1 MEPHNNATTDKV
13 TFSSDD
19 FLSLEGT
26 IQNYTLDIIS
36 KQASSIPSEE
46 HGYVKSA
53 MDEVN
58 IYENLCNAVSHIL
71 YIVDIQYLYKS
82 FIQFRFYRH

>member
-1 MEPHNNATTDKV
+1 MTSVIHHIHALLSLLKIIMEPHNNATTDKV

-46 HGYVKSA
+46 HGYVKAA
-53 MDEVN
+53 MDEV
-58 IYENLCNAVSHIL
+58 IFTRIFAM
-71 YIVDIQYLYKS
+71 QYLIY
-82 FIQFRFYRH
+82 FI

>member
-1 MEPHNNATTDKV
+1 MEPHNNDTTDKV

-19 FLSLEGT
+19 FLFLEGT

-46 HGYVKSA
+46 HGFVKAA

-58 IYENLCNAVSHIL
+58 LYENLYDTVSHIL
-71 YIVDIQYLYKS
+71 YIVGIQYLYKS
-82 FIQFRFYRH
+82 CI